1 MAITI
6 NSTRENE
13 TDKTVFFSIDYDGT
27 KKWHGDIP
35 KDADPQEWFDAN
47 EDKIKCGILRKQY
60 PGADVPA
67 LEGKTELDAP
77 RQLLES
83 FEAWVSGGCKNAAIE
98 SVVVTPAVE
107 AQDAV
112 MGTRQKMVE
121 REVEEEVS
129 KTEVV
134 EIDGKFVQKTT
145 TETVTKTVSEPQ
157 VEKHKLYNEAGKE
170 IGEHEVAVMEEYE
183 ITPAIEAVEE
193 ATETVVVRAE
203 TVVDKIEWKDTAE

>member
-1 MAITI
+1 MSIKI
-6 NSTRENE
+6 NKSEATGKSYQNIWVEVEIDGDKCIFPHSAPADLDGDDLQAHVDGREDFYKRELLRNIYP
-13 TDKTVFFSIDYDGT
+13 TADCYDGSLND
-27 KKWHGDIP
+27 W
-35 KDADPQEWFDAN
+35 DAWIA
-47 EDKIKCGILRKQY
+47 
-60 PGADVPA
+60 
-67 LEGKTELDAP
+67 
-77 RQLLES
+77 
-83 FEAWVSGGCKNAAIE
+83 GGCKNAAITE
-98 SVVVTPAVE
+98 ERVTQPAVE

-134 EIDGKFVQKTT
+134 EVDGKFVQKTT

-157 VEKHKLYNEAGKE
+157 VEKHKLYNEAGEE

>member
-1 MAITI
+1 MYPTA
-6 NSTRENE
+6 
-13 TDKTVFFSIDYDGT
+13 DCYDGSLEDWE
-27 KKWHGDIP
+27 KWI
-35 KDADPQEWFDAN
+35 AA
-47 EDKIKCGILRKQY
+47 
-60 PGADVPA
+60 
-67 LEGKTELDAP
+67 
-77 RQLLES
+77 
-83 FEAWVSGGCKNAAIE
+83 GCKNAEITE
-98 SVVVTPAVE
+98 TRVTPAVP

-134 EIDGKFVQKTT
+134 EVDGKFVQKTT

-157 VEKHKLYNEAGKE
+157 VEKHKLFNEAGEE

-193 ATETVVVRAE
+193 SSETVVVRAE
-203 TVVDKIEWKDTAE
+203 TVVDKVAWMDTAE

>member
-1 MAITI
+1 MSITI
-6 NSTRENE
+6 NSTRENA
-13 TDKTVFFSIDYDGT
+13 DDQTVFFSIDYDGAKT
-27 KKWHGDIP
+27 WHGDIP
-35 KDADPQEWFDAN
+35 KDADPQEFLDAK
-47 EDKIKCGILRKQY
+47 EDTLKVEILRKQY
-60 PGADVPA
+60 PEADVPQ
-67 LEGKTELDAP
+67 LEGKTA
-77 RQLLES
+77 LES
-83 FEAWVSGGCKNAAIE
+83 FEAWIAAGCKNAEITE
-98 SVVVTPAVE
+98 TIVTPAVP

-134 EIDGKFVQKTT
+134 EVDGKFVQKTT

-157 VEKHKLYNEAGKE
+157 VEKHKLFNEAGEE

-193 ATETVVVRAE
+193 SSETVVVRAE
-203 TVVDKIEWKDTAE
+203 TVVDKVAWKDTAE